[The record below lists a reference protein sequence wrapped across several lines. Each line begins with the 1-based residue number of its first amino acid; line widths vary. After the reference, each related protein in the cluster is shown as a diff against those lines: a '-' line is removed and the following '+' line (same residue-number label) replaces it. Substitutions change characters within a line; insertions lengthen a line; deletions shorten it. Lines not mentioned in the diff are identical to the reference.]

1 MRWCAACT
9 TSSSLWSHPRTNGLC
24 HVPTDP
30 ATRACGTTS
39 PHSTTAVLPRLLCDA
54 YTLLFGAMC
63 GRRLVDDPRIWNNVR
78 SSRARRFDMV
88 CWDLCIDLCCFRK
101 VLEICSFQVQA
112 VGISGPG
119 PRENGI
125 GTRIPAPLFGEIY
138 RREGVGRLVV
148 RLQKR
153 NDRIYFVLA
162 GLDLLWIANW

>member
-1 MRWCAACT
+1 
-9 TSSSLWSHPRTNGLC
+9 
-24 HVPTDP
+24 
-30 ATRACGTTS
+30 
-39 PHSTTAVLPRLLCDA
+39 
-54 YTLLFGAMC
+54 MC

-88 CWDLCIDLCCFRK
+88 CWDICIDLCCFRK
-101 VLEICSFQVQA
+101 VLEIYSFQVQA
-112 VGISGPG
+112 VGRSGPG